1 VTADIDD
8 GFEFKEHDM
17 AVTHAVRYI
26 VPAVLVSLV
35 CASAAPAQT
44 PAPAQASN
52 LQGPKCLRL
61 DHPLLMTMCSLGL
74 DLHPIEALRERR
86 GAVDA
91 DVVAPS
97 FEQLAV
103 LVRPGNT
110 VMLMD
115 ASGSRISGR
124 IDTLTSSAV
133 SLVVN
138 GSRRDFH
145 ETDVA
150 AIWQRRGDPLGNGAR
165 RGFFIGGALGALSVL
180 GCMGEC
186 WDSWASAAGG
196 MSLMAVIGT
205 GIGISI
211 DALSRERQTI
221 YRRPAIPAARVTLA
235 PHRAGAS
242 VSLRF

>member
-1 VTADIDD
+1 MNTLRW
-8 GFEFKEHDM
+8 KEHNM
-17 AVTHAVRYI
+17 PVAVRQ
-26 VPAVLVSLV
+26 VAVAMLVSLM
-35 CASAAPAQT
+35 CATAAPAQT
-44 PAPAQASN
+44 PAPAQGSD
-52 LQGPKCLRL
+52 LRVPKCLRGNN
-61 DHPLLMTMCSLGL
+61 PLQMTMCSLGL
-74 DLHPIEALRERR
+74 DPHPIDALRERR

-103 LVRPGNT
+103 LVPPGNT
-110 VMLMD
+110 VTLMD
-115 ASGSRISGR
+115 LAGSRISGR
-124 IDTLTSSAV
+124 IDTLTSSKL
-133 SLVVN
+133 SLDVN
-138 GSRRDFH
+138 GSTRDFN
-145 ETDVA
+145 EADVA
-150 AIWQRRGDPLGNGAR
+150 AIWQRPDDPLGNGAR

-186 WDSWASAAGG
+186 SDSWASAAGG
-196 MSLMAVIGT
+196 MSLMAAIGA

-221 YRRPAIPAARVTLA
+221 YRRPAPAARVTIA